1 QRCYHWQGIPHG
13 EYALAD
19 DLSEPFDDLDSG
31 AEEQRLNPTLNAA
44 NLSMLE
50 GLGRLSDYFGYN
62 RVMGKMYGALLLSPH
77 PMSLDDLMNHLDIS
91 KASVS
96 MNMRTLENM
105 GIVREVWVRGDR
117 RKYYEAEPDFWKILT
132 NVLGS
137 RELREVNEAL
147 KVLETSMENLRED
160 PPEMDPAD
168 QKLAK
173 FYLER
178 IDTVKSF
185 FRFAKLVLTSILE
198 RGQKI
203 DMDKVTRIDI

>member
-1 QRCYHWQGIPHG
+1 MTGHDNGG
-13 EYALAD
+13 EDFHREL
-19 DLSEPFDDLDSG
+19 PK
-31 AEEQRLNPTLNAA
+31 LNPTLSAA
-44 NLSMLE
+44 NDSMLD
-50 GLGRLSDYFGYN
+50 GLGQLADYFGYN
-62 RVMGKMYGALLLSPH
+62 RVMGKMYGALLLSPE

-137 RELREVNEAL
+137 RELREVNQAL
-147 KVLETSMENLRED
+147 TVLETNMEKMRTTEQ
-160 PPEMDPAD
+160 EMSERDRD
-168 QKLAK
+168 LAQ
-173 FYLER
+173 FYLQR
-178 IDTVKSF
+178 MTQVRSF

-198 RGQKI
+198 RNDKI
-203 DMDKVTRIDI
+203 NLDSITRVDIE

>member
-1 QRCYHWQGIPHG
+1 MTGQDNGDEDIRH
-13 EYALAD
+13 
-19 DLSEPFDDLDSG
+19 EPPK
-31 AEEQRLNPTLNAA
+31 LNPTLSSA
-44 NLSMLE
+44 NDSMLD
-50 GLGRLSDYFGYN
+50 GLGQLADYFGYN
-62 RVMGKMYGALLLSPH
+62 RVMGKMYGALLLSPE

-132 NVLGS
+132 NVLGG

-147 KVLETSMENLRED
+147 NVLESNMEKMRTSAPDMSDKDRE
-160 PPEMDPAD
+160 
-168 QKLAK
+168 LAE
-173 FYLER
+173 FYLQR
-178 IDTVKSF
+178 MSQVRSF

-198 RGQKI
+198 RNEKI
-203 DMDKVTRIDI
+203 DLDSITRVDIE